1 MDNEILRTMNEGLI
15 LVRPL
20 WGKDLRLIRSIMG
33 LNQTEFSELLGYSHD
48 HISRI
53 EKETKKPIPK
63 KVIQAL
69 YDKVISIDEWEYKK
83 DLIMSIEKKIWAES
97 KT

>member
-1 MDNEILRTMNEGLI
+1 MNDGLI

-20 WGKDLRLIRSIMG
+20 WGKDLRLVRSIMG
-33 LNQTEFSELLGYSHD
+33 LNQTEFAELLGYSHD
-48 HISRI
+48 HIARI

-69 YDKVISIDEWEYKK
+69 WDKVISRGEWDYKK
-83 DLIMSIEKKIWAES
+83 ELIMSIEKKIWAES